1 MKKKN
6 EIPSDMKKLLE
17 ANSMAVTTKKEI
29 RINYIEKISMESDAK
44 KIKHYQVSKNI
55 L

>member
-1 MKKKN
+1 
-6 EIPSDMKKLLE
+6 MKKLLE
-17 ANSMAVTTKKEI
+17 GNSMAVTTKKEI